1 LCEGSERFFVAEL
14 MRPKNTSDRRAGFPH
29 GAQSSIIYIMD
40 KFKNPNIESGNS
52 HLENKEKSKEENDM
66 EDFNFL
72 TEEELSRLDETELFD
87 YYRKAE
93 KKIEL
98 DEIENNKKMNEIG
111 NQELLKKQEELKE
124 ESLDNL
130 YKPNPDEPYW
140 NK

>member
-1 LCEGSERFFVAEL
+1 
-14 MRPKNTSDRRAGFPH
+14 
-29 GAQSSIIYIMD
+29 MD
-40 KFKNPNIESGNS
+40 KFKNPSIESGDS
-52 HLENKEKSKEENDM
+52 HLENKEEFKEGNSI
-66 EDFNFL
+66 EDFEFL
-72 TEEELSRLDETELFD
+72 TEEELSQLDETERFD

-98 DEIENNKKMNEIG
+98 DEIKNNQKMNEIG

-130 YKPNPDEPYW
+130 YKPNPDESYW

>member
-1 LCEGSERFFVAEL
+1 
-14 MRPKNTSDRRAGFPH
+14 
-29 GAQSSIIYIMD
+29 MD